1 MTHRDEA
8 IMLGMEF
15 DVPLE
20 FMQSAHEVANTD
32 QEFLWAVIAGIEL
45 HMLVLVHHATN
56 T

>member
-15 DVPLE
+15 GIPLQ

-45 HMLVLVHHATN
+45 HMLVLVHGAVSG
-56 T
+56 